1 MEKEEVEQV
10 VFRDVLVEI
19 RKKLTKGESIL
30 DIVRWIT
37 AWIWTI
43 DHEQEKKDELQGKI

>member
-1 MEKEEVEQV
+1 MGKEVEQV

-19 RKKLTKGESIL
+19 RKKLTKGDSIL

-43 DHEQEKKDELQGKI
+43 DHEQYKQEKKDKK